1 MQTVWKTPRTI
12 SVLITKFTS
21 IILINLN
28 LNLKCLNTD
37 ETAKCSGAVKRNF
50 RFLANLIYSA
60 FIL

>member
-12 SVLITKFTS
+12 SVLITKFRS
-21 IILINLN
+21 ILINLN
-28 LNLKCLNTD
+28 LMCRLNTD